1 MKTKY
6 IGHRGA
12 RGEKPENTLLG
23 IRYALELGLDGVEID
38 VHLSK
43 DEELIIIHDETLD
56 RTTNGHG
63 LITKSTIKEIK
74 KLDAGLGE
82 KVPTL
87 SEVIDLMKEFD
98 KELLIEMKVSGI
110 EKKVLNLI
118 KEKKFS
124 DLSIIK
130 SFNHRSIL
138 NFKTMAKNIRAQVL
152 IDCLPVN
159 PVSLIKSAKA
169 DGLSIKLNFLDE
181 IIIDECHQ
189 AGYFVTSWNANTK
202 EDLAKFTFLKTDYLC
217 TDFPI
222 LLTP

>member
-1 MKTKY
+1 
-6 IGHRGA
+6 
-12 RGEKPENTLLG
+12 
-23 IRYALELGLDGVEID
+23 
-38 VHLSK
+38 
-43 DEELIIIHDETLD
+43 
-56 RTTNGHG
+56 
-63 LITKSTIKEIK
+63 
-74 KLDAGLGE
+74 
-82 KVPTL
+82 
-87 SEVIDLMKEFD
+87 
-98 KELLIEMKVSGI
+98 
-110 EKKVLNLI
+110 
-118 KEKKFS
+118 
-124 DLSIIK
+124 
-130 SFNHRSIL
+130 
-138 NFKTMAKNIRAQVL
+138 MAKNIRAQVL

>member
-118 KEKKFS
+118 K
-124 DLSIIK
+124 
-130 SFNHRSIL
+130 
-138 NFKTMAKNIRAQVL
+138 
-152 IDCLPVN
+152 
-159 PVSLIKSAKA
+159 
-169 DGLSIKLNFLDE
+169 
-181 IIIDECHQ
+181 
-189 AGYFVTSWNANTK
+189 
-202 EDLAKFTFLKTDYLC
+202 
-217 TDFPI
+217 
-222 LLTP
+222 